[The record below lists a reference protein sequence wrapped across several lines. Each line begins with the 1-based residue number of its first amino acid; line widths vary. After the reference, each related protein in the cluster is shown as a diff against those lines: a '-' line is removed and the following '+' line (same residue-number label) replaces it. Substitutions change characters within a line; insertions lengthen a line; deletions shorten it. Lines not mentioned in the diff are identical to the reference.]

1 MATPDPRGRAVLRA
15 YRKAT
20 QRPGEQ
26 REALWSRIEASLDA
40 RVQGPS
46 VEPEPGRPPRPRVE
60 PGPVRG
66 GGWTTPV
73 IVAAIA
79 VAAAVVAVL
88 ALGSGERRHAASQV
102 VPWAAPHE
110 VEPGEPVEA
119 VRRRVEA
126 GEPSAADPSKTA
138 ATTSPRSAVS
148 ADQDAVRR
156 DAASAG
162 GEASVPTDATRRDAV
177 PPHADAAG
185 FADVRIDASPPRRPA
200 RSGASELSEA
210 DAPPTPSSTEVD
222 ELRAEMALIRE
233 ARQALQADRPAGAL
247 EVLDTHARAFPE
259 GQMREDRAVL
269 RIEALCAAG
278 KAPQARAEAQQFVRA
293 FPRSAHGERVR
304 ATCAEP

>member
-1 MATPDPRGRAVLRA
+1 MATPDPRGRVMLRA

-20 QRPGEQ
+20 ERPGEQ

-40 RVQGPS
+40 RVPGPS
-46 VEPEPGRPPRPRVE
+46 VELEPGRPPRPRVQ

-73 IVAAIA
+73 IVAAVA

-88 ALGSGERRHAASQV
+88 ALGPGERRHAASQV
-102 VPWAAPHE
+102 APWAAPHE
-110 VEPGEPVEA
+110 VEPGEPAEGA
-119 VRRRVEA
+119 RRRGVA
-126 GEPSAADPSKTA
+126 GERSE
-138 ATTSPRSAVS
+138 ATTTAVS

-162 GEASVPTDATRRDAV
+162 GEASVPTDATSRDAV
-177 PPHADAAG
+177 RPHADAAG
-185 FADVRIDASPPRRPA
+185 SADVRTDASRPRRPA
-200 RSGASELSEA
+200 RSGASVLSEA
-210 DAPPTPSSTEVD
+210 DAPTTPSSTEVD

-247 EVLDTHARAFPE
+247 EVLDAHARAFPE

-293 FPRSAHGERVR
+293 FPRSAHAERVR
-304 ATCAEP
+304 ATCVEP